1 MGYGS
6 RALQLLTDFY
16 EGKFQSLDEGATYVD
31 EQMVRVTDEEIENS
45 TLQTDNIKIR
55 DRESLPPLL
64 LRMSERRPDTLDY
77 IGVSY
82 GLTDRL
88 HRFWKKQ
95 KFAPVYL
102 RQTATELTGEHSC
115 VMIKVLASKDND
127 WLSTFAKGS
136 YQHVNPST
144 IYWG

>member
-16 EGKFQSLDEGATYVD
+16 EGKFQPLDESDSYVS
-31 EQMVRVTDEEIENS
+31 EEIVRATDEEIENS

-64 LRMSERRPDTLDY
+64 LRMSEKRPDTLDY

-88 HRFWKKQ
+88 HKFWKRSG
-95 KFAPVYL
+95 FAPVYL

-115 VMIKVLASKDND
+115 VMIKTLSSKDNN
-127 WLSTFAKGS
+127 WLGAYAKGS
-136 YQHVNPST
+136 HYLSRWIAQC
-144 IYWG
+144 